1 MLTLKGGNFMPVPK
15 GKQKAYGVI
24 VGAMINKGKS
34 LGKAKKIADKAI
46 NSKKVKDKD
55 FKKYKK

>member
-1 MLTLKGGNFMPVPK
+1 MPVPK

-34 LGKAKKIADKAI
+34 LGKAKKIADKAVK
-46 NSKKVKDKD
+46 SKKVKAKD